1 MSRVL
6 LIMWLAVAALL
17 ALLAAAVV
25 AALTRADGHSWPA
38 ALLCSGGAF
47 AGTFTMAMVVIA
59 LFMPR

>member
-6 LIMWLAVAALL
+6 LVIWLAIAALL

-25 AALTRADGHSWPA
+25 VALTRADGHSWPA
-38 ALLCSGGAF
+38 ALLRGGGAF
-47 AGTFTMAMVVIA
+47 AGTFTVAMAVIA